1 MVKEVSSPFIRDLD
15 LPSTVG
21 RRFCRH
27 LEGVLRNRGEAHP
40 QLRRVV
46 RDATAHLL
54 LGGVAP
60 DVVPIRLRSAAE
72 GFVRE
77 GGLERVTIITGA
89 PMYAALYDTVERWAR
104 ESVHRHDH
112 ESRRRGGGVPR
123 LIEWRRSIGV

>member
-1 MVKEVSSPFIRDLD
+1 MIKEVASPSIRELG
-15 LPSTVG
+15 LPSPVG

-27 LEGVLRNRGEAHP
+27 LKGVLRNRGEAHP

-54 LGGVAP
+54 LGGTAAE
-60 DVVPIRLRSAAE
+60 DVPLRLREAAE

-89 PMYAALYDTVERWAR
+89 PMYAALYATVERWAR
-104 ESVHRHDH
+104 ESVHQGGR
-112 ESRRRGGGVPR
+112 EPRRRGGGVPR
-123 LIEWRRSIGV
+123 LIAWRRSIGV